1 MLFKIKYYIFT
12 IKIEMERRKY
22 DGGEGHNAVNN
33 PVTNEQAPTT
43 ASTTKPQNSEPP
55 TDLLQIRIGGK
66 WIVGKKLGSGAFGDI
81 YIGHNVLTEGKVAIK
96 VENKRNPHPQLEY
109 EARVYKYLTG
119 TRKNTLYFIL
129 FYFIFTLTLKYN
141 I

>member
-1 MLFKIKYYIFT
+1 MD
-12 IKIEMERRKY
+12 RRKY
-22 DGGEGHNAVNN
+22 DGGEGTPGGAAVG
-33 PVTNEQAPTT
+33 NEGNVAGHP
-43 ASTTKPQNSEPP
+43 STTKAAQTTEPP
-55 TDLLQIRIGGK
+55 AELLQIRIGGK

-119 TRKNTLYFIL
+119 TRK
-129 FYFIFTLTLKYN
+129 
-141 I
+141 

>member
-1 MLFKIKYYIFT
+1 
-12 IKIEMERRKY
+12 MERRKY
-22 DGGEGHNAVNN
+22 DGGEGA
-33 PVTNEQAPTT
+33 T
-43 ASTTKPQNSEPP
+43 AAETSAQPASKEKNSDPP
-55 TDLLQIRIGGK
+55 ADLLQIRVGGK

-119 TRKNTLYFIL
+119 TRKFDIINCFNYLTYLLIL
-129 FYFIFTLTLKYN
+129 
-141 I
+141 

>member
-1 MLFKIKYYIFT
+1 MD
-12 IKIEMERRKY
+12 RRKY
-22 DGGEGHNAVNN
+22 DGGEGAAAGGGAV
-33 PVTNEQAPTT
+33 EPTSSSSKNQ
-43 ASTTKPQNSEPP
+43 STEPP
-55 TDLLQIRIGGK
+55 ADLIQIRIGGK

-119 TRKNTLYFIL
+119 TRRNSIMKTF
-129 FYFIFTLTLKYN
+129 KC
-141 I
+141 

>member
-1 MLFKIKYYIFT
+1 MD
-12 IKIEMERRKY
+12 RRKY
-22 DGGEGHNAVNN
+22 DGGEGTPQAAG
-33 PVTNEQAPTT
+33 NEGNVA
-43 ASTTKPQNSEPP
+43 ASSSKAAQSTEPP
-55 TDLLQIRIGGK
+55 AELLQIRIGGK

-119 TRKNTLYFIL
+119 TRK
-129 FYFIFTLTLKYN
+129 K
-141 I
+141 

>member
-1 MLFKIKYYIFT
+1 MD
-12 IKIEMERRKY
+12 RRKH
-22 DGGEGHNAVNN
+22 DGEAIGGIATVADGEVPENGAN
-33 PVTNEQAPTT
+33 PSSKNQTTNE
-43 ASTTKPQNSEPP
+43 PP
-55 TDLLQIRIGGK
+55 ADLLQIRIGGK

-119 TRKNTLYFIL
+119 TRKEKLIRV
-129 FYFIFTLTLKYN
+129 
-141 I
+141 

>member
-1 MLFKIKYYIFT
+1 MD
-12 IKIEMERRKY
+12 RRKY
-22 DGGEGHNAVNN
+22 DGGEGTPLAAVG
-33 PVTNEQAPTT
+33 NEGNVAAGGH
-43 ASTTKPQNSEPP
+43 ASTSKAAQSTEPP
-55 TDLLQIRIGGK
+55 AELLQIRIGGK

-119 TRKNTLYFIL
+119 TRKN
-129 FYFIFTLTLKYN
+129 
-141 I
+141 

>member
-1 MLFKIKYYIFT
+1 MD
-12 IKIEMERRKY
+12 RRKY
-22 DGGEGHNAVNN
+22 DGGDGAVTG
-33 PVTNEQAPTT
+33 VAAAAAGGGGGGAVEPTSSSSKNQ
-43 ASTTKPQNSEPP
+43 STEPP
-55 TDLLQIRIGGK
+55 SDLIQIRIGGK

-119 TRKNTLYFIL
+119 TRKKKKIEKRVL
-129 FYFIFTLTLKYN
+129 
-141 I
+141 